1 MRDRRFFY
9 EKVFSSLSNAA
20 AAVVVGVVFFIL
32 GLILVKG
39 AGHVSWKFLTTE
51 PTADATEGGIL
62 SPIKGT
68 ILLVFWMSIMTA
80 PLGAVIAIY
89 LNEVSA
95 KNWLY
100 NTVMSSVRTLA
111 AVPSIV
117 YGLFGLAFYVTVV
130 GGGLDWLLGYE
141 DRVFQERCLLWAA
154 VTMGTLTLPTNV
166 ISVTEALKLVPDE
179 QRHAAICLG
188 YTKWEVIKWV
198 VLPQAVGGMLTGLV
212 LSISR
217 GAGEVAPILFVGV
230 AYYIPGFSGDLLDQ
244 FMELGY
250 HIYVMATQSPNV
262 QETLPVQYA
271 TTLVL
276 LVLTFSFNSI
286 GQVIRWLHRRKMARS
301 S

>member
-1 MRDRRFFY
+1 MRDRRLLF
-9 EKVFSSLSNAA
+9 EKIFSTTANVMALA
-20 AAVVVGVVFFIL
+20 VVGVTLFIL
-32 GLILVKG
+32 GLVLTKG
-39 AGHVSWKFLTTE
+39 IGHISWEFLTSE
-51 PTADATEGGIL
+51 PTADMSEGGIYA
-62 SPIKGT
+62 PIKGT
-68 ILLVFWMSIMTA
+68 ILLVFWMSLMTV

-89 LNEVSA
+89 LNEISK

-100 NTVMSSVRTLA
+100 NAVMSSVRTLA

-117 YGLFGLAFYVTVV
+117 YGLFGLAFFVTVL
-130 GGGLDWLLGYE
+130 GGGLDWILGYE

-154 VTMGTLTLPTNV
+154 MTMGALTLPTNV

-179 QRHAAICLG
+179 QRHAGICLG
-188 YTKWEVIKWV
+188 YTRWEVIKWI
-198 VLPQAVGGMLTGLV
+198 VLPQAIGGMLTGLV

-230 AYYIPGFSGDLLDQ
+230 AYFIPHFSGDLLDQ

-262 QETLPVQYA
+262 DKTLPVQYA

-276 LVLTFSFNSI
+276 LTLTFAFNSV
-286 GQVIRWLHRRKMARS
+286 GQIIRWFHRRKMNR
-301 S
+301 